1 MNIDHLPVINQLC
14 RIEEI
19 KGIESKQQV
28 GLCNMRDLWENVL

>member
-1 MNIDHLPVINQLC
+1 MNIDHLPVINELC

-28 GLCNMRDLWENVL
+28 DLYSMKGLWANVL